1 MVQCPACGGTH
12 VHEGTVSLASLPGE
26 IQVDGHTYAVG
37 QVRAALALTEPE
49 QVTISRRTF
58 DLVLLSG
65 IALAALS
72 ALRLWM

>member
-37 QVRAALALTEPE
+37 QVRAALALSEPDKA
-49 QVTISRRTF
+49 TISRRTY

-65 IALAALS
+65 VALAALS
-72 ALRLWM
+72 ALRFWM